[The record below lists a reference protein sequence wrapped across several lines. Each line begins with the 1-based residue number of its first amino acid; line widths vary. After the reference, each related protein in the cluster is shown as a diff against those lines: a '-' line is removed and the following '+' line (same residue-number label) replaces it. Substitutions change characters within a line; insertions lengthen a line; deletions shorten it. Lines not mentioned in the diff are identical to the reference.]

1 MKINIV
7 PAVFFIAIAFFLLFN
22 PINDAFKD
30 YLISRYYNPPL
41 YLLYGNI
48 SNNLKNL
55 KIDALSVISIKVVNG
70 KEEILFEKNADRIL
84 PIASLTKLMTA
95 FVIFEYPKQYDLSQ
109 TITISDNVLEIN
121 GDYGFE
127 EKEFLRKD
135 LLSAMLI
142 ESNNDAAYAL
152 AQNVPF
158 EEDGLKNF
166 IKLMNNKAEELNL
179 KKTFFT
185 SSTGLSEDYSTARE
199 IAELSKVILYK
210 HPDILKV
217 SIEPSFNISD
227 VSNEFNYLA
236 VNKNELL
243 NKLPNI
249 VGGKTGWTKI
259 SGGCLVLIQK
269 NEKEEYF
276 INVIL
281 GTDSQELR
289 FKEMEKLSQSTY
301 DN

>member
-1 MKINIV
+1 MKVKII
-7 PAVFFIAIAFFLLFN
+7 PATLSIAIAFFLLFN

-30 YLISRYYNPPL
+30 YLISRYYDPPL
-41 YLLYGNI
+41 YLLYANI
-48 SNNLKNL
+48 SNNL

-70 KEEILFEKNADRIL
+70 KEEVLFEENADRVL

-95 FVIFEYPKQYDLSQ
+95 FVIFEYPKQYDLSKA
-109 TITISDNVLEIN
+109 ITVSDDVLEIN

-127 EKEFLRKD
+127 EKEFSRKD
-135 LLSAMLI
+135 LLYAILI

-158 EEDGLKNF
+158 EEEGMENF
-166 IKLMNNKAEELNL
+166 IKLMNDKAKELNL
-179 KKTFFT
+179 GKTLFT
-185 SSTGLSEDYSTARE
+185 SSTGLSVNYSTARE
-199 IAELSKVILYK
+199 IAELSKIIIYK
-210 HPDILKV
+210 HLDIFKI
-217 SIEPSFNISD
+217 STEPSFNISD
-227 VSNEFNYLA
+227 VSNEFNYSA

-243 NKLPNI
+243 GKLPNI
-249 VGGKTGWTKI
+249 IGGKTGWTKI
-259 SGGCLVLIQK
+259 SGGCIVLIQK

-281 GTDSQELR
+281 GTDSQESR

-301 DN
+301 GN

>member
-30 YLISRYYNPPL
+30 YLISRYYDPPL
-41 YLLYGNI
+41 YLLYANI
-48 SNNLKNL
+48 SNNL

-70 KEEILFEKNADRIL
+70 KEEVLFEENADRVL

-95 FVIFEYPKQYDLSQ
+95 FVIFEYPKQYDLSKA
-109 TITISDNVLEIN
+109 ITVSDDVLEIN

-127 EKEFLRKD
+127 EKEFSRKD
-135 LLSAMLI
+135 LLYAILI

-158 EEDGLKNF
+158 EEEGMENF
-166 IKLMNNKAEELNL
+166 IKLMNDKAKELNL
-179 KKTFFT
+179 GKTLFT
-185 SSTGLSEDYSTARE
+185 SSTGLSVNYSTARE
-199 IAELSKVILYK
+199 IAELSKIIIYK
-210 HPDILKV
+210 HLDIFKI
-217 SIEPSFNISD
+217 STEPSFNISD
-227 VSNEFNYLA
+227 VSNEFNYSA

-243 NKLPNI
+243 GKLPNI
-249 VGGKTGWTKI
+249 IGGKTGWTKI
-259 SGGCLVLIQK
+259 SGGCIVLIQK

-281 GTDSQELR
+281 GTDSQESR

-301 DN
+301 GN

>member
-1 MKINIV
+1 MKIKIV
-7 PAVFFIAIAFFLLFN
+7 PAVFFIAIAFFLFFN

-41 YLLYGNI
+41 YLLYANV
-48 SNNLKNL
+48 SNNL

-70 KEEILFEKNADRIL
+70 KEEVLFEENADRVL

-95 FVIFEYPKQYDLSQ
+95 FVIFEYPKQYDLSKA
-109 TITISDNVLEIN
+109 ITVSDDVLEIN

-127 EKEFLRKD
+127 EKEFSRKD
-135 LLSAMLI
+135 LLYAILI

-158 EEDGLKNF
+158 EEEGMENF
-166 IKLMNNKAEELNL
+166 IKLMNDKAKELNL
-179 KKTFFT
+179 GKTLFT
-185 SSTGLSEDYSTARE
+185 SSTGLSVNYSTARE
-199 IAELSKVILYK
+199 IAELSKIIIYK
-210 HPDILKV
+210 HLDIFKI
-217 SIEPSFNISD
+217 STEPSFNISD
-227 VSNEFNYLA
+227 VSNEFNYSA

-243 NKLPNI
+243 GKLPNI
-249 VGGKTGWTKI
+249 IGGKTGWTKI
-259 SGGCLVLIQK
+259 SGGCIVLIQK

-281 GTDSQELR
+281 GTDSQESR

-301 DN
+301 GN

>member
-7 PAVFFIAIAFFLLFN
+7 PAVFLIAIAFFLLFN

-30 YLISRYYNPPL
+30 YLISKYYDSPL
-41 YLLYGNI
+41 YLLYANI
-48 SNNLKNL
+48 SNNANL
-55 KIDALSVISIKVVNG
+55 KIDSLSVISIKVVNG
-70 KEEILFEKNADRIL
+70 KEEVLFEENADKIL

-95 FVIFEYPKQYDLSQ
+95 FVVFEYPKQYDLSQ
-109 TITISDNVLEIN
+109 AVTVPDDVLEIN

-135 LLSAMLI
+135 LLYAMLI

-152 AQNVPF
+152 AQNIPF
-158 EEDGLKNF
+158 EENGMENF
-166 IKLMNNKAEELNL
+166 VKLMNNKAEELNL
-179 KKTFFT
+179 RKTVFAD
-185 SSTGLSEDYSTARE
+185 STGLFGNYSTARE
-199 IAELSKVILYK
+199 IAELSKVILYE
-210 HPDILKV
+210 HPDILKI
-217 SIEPSFNISD
+217 SAKPSFDISD
-227 VSNEFNYLA
+227 IFNEFDYSA

-243 NKLPNI
+243 GKLPNI

-259 SGGCLVLIQK
+259 SGGCIVLIQE
-269 NEKEEYF
+269 NEKGEYF

-281 GTDSQELR
+281 GTDSKESR
-289 FKEMEKLSQSTY
+289 FIEMEKLSKKTY

>member
-1 MKINIV
+1 MKIKIV

-30 YLISRYYNPPL
+30 YLISKYYNPPL
-41 YLLYGNI
+41 YLLYANI
-48 SNNLKNL
+48 SNI

-70 KEEILFEKNADRIL
+70 KEEVLFEKNADKIL

-109 TITISDNVLEIN
+109 AVTVSDDVFEIN

-158 EEDGLKNF
+158 EEDGMENF
-166 IKLMNNKAEELNL
+166 VKLMNNKAEELNL
-179 KKTFFT
+179 GKTVFADP
-185 SSTGLSEDYSTARE
+185 TGLSGNYSTARE
-199 IAELSKVILYK
+199 IAELSKIILYN
-210 HPDILKV
+210 HPDILKISV
-217 SIEPSFNISD
+217 EPSFNISD
-227 VSNEFNYLA
+227 LSNEFNYSA

-249 VGGKTGWTKI
+249 VGGKTGWTII
-259 SGGCLVLIQK
+259 SGGCIVLIQE

-281 GTDSQELR
+281 GTDSQESR
-289 FKEMEKLSQSTY
+289 FEEMEKLLKKTD